1 MVVGEKI
8 EPLFGASESDI
19 EQSGLV
25 GGFEVAIVAKNG
37 EEATVGVGRKKEI
50 AVKFEQDDDVGFEA
64 FGFVDGEKM
73 NLGANGVAR
82 ENVFAAEDTRKG
94 VLEVD

>member
-37 EEATVGVGRKKEI
+37 EEAAVGMGRKKEI

-73 NLGANGVAR
+73 NLGANGVTG